1 MSTFS
6 LDVFLVTRIVGGGS
20 WHGSHGRINVR
31 GRLCG
36 IFLSASLELRL
47 LTTLPR
53 CLLLPPQLLIV
64 GSSHNSDLAWIE
76 TTSRAQRASQRR
88 KPPGLL
94 NQ

>member
-1 MSTFS
+1 MSNFS
-6 LDVFLVTRIVGGGS
+6 LDVFLVTRIFGGES

-47 LTTLPR
+47 PTTLPR

-76 TTSRAQRASQRR
+76 TTSRAQRAWEL
-88 KPPGLL
+88 PGLL
-94 NQ
+94 HQ